1 MNSPNDCGKR
11 ELGRVP
17 GVERSSF
24 PRRKSILADEL
35 KPGIL
40 MQTGLDEIWLE
51 KLQRRTGLDRDKSRR
66 LYRAILVCAIGFS
79 YLIDT
84 IMYGLFTLAGT
95 IEAWVVGVYG
105 AAGLGHVV
113 LFSLIHWF
121 GDVERR
127 EDSQLVAWQMGYA
140 LLVQILGMS
149 LAPQLAPVFIGT
161 MSIVFAFGSLRIELR
176 TALLSWFIA
185 FVGIGVVLAFP
196 MHRSLGIVNPSRI
209 EVVLL
214 SFSFALIALRT
225 TLLGYYGSAMR
236 MRLYK
241 VNWALGRAKLDAEQ
255 LAASDSLTGA
265 MSRRAIL
272 PLIEK
277 SVKRAVRT
285 GIPACVAMID
295 LDWFKSIN
303 DRFGHLAGD
312 QVLRRVVDRI
322 RECLRESDAIGR
334 YGGEEFVLLLQ
345 GADQQVGAR
354 LVERVRGAVS
364 AADWS
369 DIGAGLKVS
378 VSCGIACVRPTDTLD
393 GVLARADK
401 ALYEAKRG
409 GRDQLRVA

>member
-1 MNSPNDCGKR
+1 
-11 ELGRVP
+11 
-17 GVERSSF
+17 
-24 PRRKSILADEL
+24 
-35 KPGIL
+35 
-40 MQTGLDEIWLE
+40 MQIGLDEIWLE
-51 KLQRRTGLDRDKSRR
+51 KLQHRTGFDRDKSRR
-66 LYRAILVCAIGFS
+66 LYRVILVCAIGLS

-84 IMYGLFTLAGT
+84 IMYGLFALAGT
-95 IEAWVVGVYG
+95 IGGRTVAVYG

-113 LFSLIHWF
+113 LFSLIHWY

-140 LLVQILGMS
+140 LLVQVLGMA
-149 LAPQLAPVFIGT
+149 LAPELAPVFIGT

-185 FVGIGVVLAFP
+185 FAGVGVVLALP
-196 MHRSLGIVNPSRI
+196 GHLSLGLVNPSRI

-214 SFSFALIALRT
+214 CFSFALIALRT

-241 VNWALGRAKLDAEQ
+241 VNWALGRAKHDAEQ

-272 PLIEK
+272 PLIER
-277 SVKRAVRT
+277 SLKRAART
-285 GIPACVAMID
+285 GVPSCVAMID

-312 QVLRRVVDRI
+312 KVLRRLVDLI
-322 RECLRESDAIGR
+322 RAHSRESDVIGR
-334 YGGEEFVLLLQ
+334 FGGEEFVLLLP
-345 GADQQVGAR
+345 GASEHAAAR
-354 LVERVRGAVS
+354 LVERIRGAVA

-369 DIGAGLKVS
+369 DIGPAVTVS
-378 VSCGIACVRPTDTLD
+378 VSCGIASVRPTDTLD
-393 GVLARADK
+393 GVLARADQ

-409 GRDQLRVA
+409 GRNQLCVA

>member
-1 MNSPNDCGKR
+1 
-11 ELGRVP
+11 
-17 GVERSSF
+17 
-24 PRRKSILADEL
+24 
-35 KPGIL
+35 
-40 MQTGLDEIWLE
+40 MQIGLDEIWLE

-66 LYRAILVCAIGFS
+66 LYRVILVCAIGIS
-79 YLIDT
+79 YLIDS
-84 IMYGLFTLAGT
+84 IIYGLFALAGT
-95 IEAWVVGVYG
+95 IDGWVVGVYA

-121 GDVERR
+121 GDVESR
-127 EDSQLVAWQMGYA
+127 DDPQLVAWQMGYA
-140 LLVQILGMS
+140 VLAQILGMA

-161 MSIVFAFGSLRIELR
+161 ISIVFAFGSLRIEFR
-176 TALLSWFIA
+176 TALISWLVA
-185 FVGIGVVLAFP
+185 FVGVTVVLALP
-196 MHRSLGIVNPSRI
+196 VHRSIGLVNPSRF

-214 SFSFALIALRT
+214 CLSFALIALRT

-241 VNWALGRAKLDAEQ
+241 VNWALGRAKNDAEQ

-272 PLIEK
+272 PLIER
-277 SVKRAVRT
+277 SVKRAART
-285 GIPACVAMID
+285 GVPACVAMID
-295 LDWFKSIN
+295 LDWFKTIN

-312 QVLRRVVDRI
+312 QVLRRMVELI
-322 RECLRESDAIGR
+322 REHSRESDVIGR
-334 YGGEEFVLLLQ
+334 FGGEEFVLLLQ
-345 GADQQVGAR
+345 GANESAAAR
-354 LVERVRGAVS
+354 LVERIRGAVA

-378 VSCGIACVRPTDTLD
+378 VSCGIASVLPTDTLD

-409 GRDQLRVA
+409 GRNQLRVA

>member
-1 MNSPNDCGKR
+1 
-11 ELGRVP
+11 
-17 GVERSSF
+17 
-24 PRRKSILADEL
+24 
-35 KPGIL
+35 
-40 MQTGLDEIWLE
+40 MQIGLDEIWLE
-51 KLQRRTGLDRDKSRR
+51 RLQRRTGLDRDKSRR
-66 LYRAILVCAIGFS
+66 LYRVILVCAIGVS

-84 IMYGLFTLAGT
+84 VMNGLFALAGT
-95 IEAWVVGVYG
+95 IDAWVVGAYG

-113 LFSLIHWF
+113 LFSLVHWF

-127 EDSQLVAWQMGYA
+127 EDQQLVAWQMGYA
-140 LLVQILGMS
+140 VLVQILGMA

-161 MSIVFAFGSLRIELR
+161 LYIVFAFGGLRIELR
-176 TALLSWFIA
+176 AALISWFIA

-196 MHRSLGIVNPSRI
+196 MQRSLGIVNPSRI

-214 SFSFALIALRT
+214 CVSFALIALRT
-225 TLLGYYGSAMR
+225 TLLGYYGTAMR

-241 VNWALGRAKLDAEQ
+241 VNLALGRAKHDAEE

-265 MSRRAIL
+265 MSRRAVL

-277 SVKRAVRT
+277 SVKRAART
-285 GIPACVAMID
+285 GIPTCVAMID
-295 LDWFKSIN
+295 LDLFKSIN
-303 DRFGHLAGD
+303 DRFGHQAGD

-322 RECLRESDAIGR
+322 RECLRESDVIGR

-345 GADQQVGAR
+345 GADQLAGTR

-369 DIGAGLKVS
+369 DIAPGLRVS
-378 VSCGIACVRPTDTLD
+378 VSCGIASVLATDSLD